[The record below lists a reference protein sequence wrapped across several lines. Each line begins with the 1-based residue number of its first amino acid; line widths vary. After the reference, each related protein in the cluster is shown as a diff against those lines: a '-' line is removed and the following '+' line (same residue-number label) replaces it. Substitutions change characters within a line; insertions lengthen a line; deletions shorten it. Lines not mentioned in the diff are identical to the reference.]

1 MLGLAHQ
8 SNRGHLGVKYYG
20 RTVTVTILPVGVD
33 MAQLRSVV
41 AAPEALA
48 TLRDLSLAF
57 KDRIVLLGV
66 DDIDLFKGIG
76 LKFLAMERLLEKRP
90 ELRGRAVLVQIV
102 NPARSHGRDVEEV
115 ADEAVPSPAVHLGAA
130 RPPLRR
136 PPRRLRRLR
145 RLPRLPP
152 PRRRVRTR
160 QPLREEG
167 PRHAPRVA
175 AARSSCWPPRSSCSP
190 MSSTASSLPP
200 APPSTCSRRPSWA
213 LFGCSSA
220 SSTQTSSTCRCSPCP
235 PGPSR
240 LSIPAKLSTSH
251 FPAPPHVAS
260 CKLLRAQGNHPI

>member
-1 MLGLAHQ
+1 MLA
-8 SNRGHLGVKYYG
+8 SPISPTAAHLGVKYYG

-41 AAPEALA
+41 AAPEPSHAPRPL
-48 TLRDLSLAF
+48 LAF
-57 KDRIVLLGV
+57 KDASSSSGRRHRPLQ
-66 DDIDLFKGIG
+66 GIG
-76 LKFLAMERLLEKRP
+76 LKFSPWSAPREAP

-167 PRHAPRVA
+167 PRTLSRGRGAL
-175 AARSSCWPPRSSCSP
+175 SCWPPRSSCSP
-190 MSSTASSLPP
+190 MSSTASSLLSP
-200 APPSTCSRRPSWA
+200 ASTCSRALMGALWMQFGFLDPDVQHMPLFTVSARPFA
-213 LFGCSSA
+213 
-220 SSTQTSSTCRCSPCP
+220 
-235 PGPSR
+235 
-240 LSIPAKLSTSH
+240 
-251 FPAPPHVAS
+251 
-260 CKLLRAQGNHPI
+260 

>member
-130 RPPLRR
+130 RPPL
-136 PPRRLRRLR
+136 PSS
-145 RLPRLPP
+145 
-152 PRRRVRTR
+152 RRR
-160 QPLREEG
+160 
-167 PRHAPRVA
+167 A
-175 AARSSCWPPRSSCSP
+175 AARSSRGRGALLVLAATLL
-190 MSSTASSLPP
+190 MLADVVYGVVASSSP
-200 APPSTCSRRPSWA
+200 AVDLLSAALMGALWMQFGFLDPDVQHMPLFTVSARPFAS
-213 LFGCSSA
+213 LLSA
-220 SSTQTSSTCRCSPCP
+220 
-235 PGPSR
+235 
-240 LSIPAKLSTSH
+240 
-251 FPAPPHVAS
+251 FY
-260 CKLLRAQGNHPI
+260 